1 MAQIHSNPR
10 EIACMKKTFLRHGIC
25 TCVSSTNIFPSIK
38 NRLKKKNDFNIFA
51 PTTGTIHIFLSHR
64 RKLLKYFSLSAYHT
78 LSHVSVILS
87 AIASLLDIPSG
98 FRDSAQIISVTR
110 FVFPHPCRN
119 PSSVDVFSGDLK
131 KKKEKKN
138 PLEL

>member
-10 EIACMKKTFLRHGIC
+10 EIAYMKKLSSDTEYVLAYLRQTFFHQLKIDL
-25 TCVSSTNIFPSIK
+25 K
-38 NRLKKKNDFNIFA
+38 NKRLQHIRPDDGNY
-51 PTTGTIHIFLSHR
+51 TYIFLPHR

-119 PSSVDVFSGDLK
+119 PSSVDVFSEDLK
-131 KKKEKKN
+131 KKKKN